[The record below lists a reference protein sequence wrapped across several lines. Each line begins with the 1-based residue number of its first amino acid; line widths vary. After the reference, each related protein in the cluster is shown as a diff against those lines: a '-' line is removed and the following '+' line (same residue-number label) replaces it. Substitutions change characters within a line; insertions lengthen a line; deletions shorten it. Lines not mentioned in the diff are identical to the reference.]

1 MARRAVLF
9 EERDGK
15 MPDGLVKIVIWG
27 SILFFFGAMLMGW
40 TYG

>member
-1 MARRAVLF
+1 LLR
-9 EERDGK
+9 ESDGK
-15 MPDGLVKIVIWG
+15 MPDGLVKLMIWG